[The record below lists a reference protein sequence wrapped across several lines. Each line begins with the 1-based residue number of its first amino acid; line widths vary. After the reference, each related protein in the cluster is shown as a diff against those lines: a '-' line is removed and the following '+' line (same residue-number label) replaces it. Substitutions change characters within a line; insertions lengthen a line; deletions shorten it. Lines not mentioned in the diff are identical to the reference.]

1 MLRFGTMARGWES
14 KSVESQLDD
23 ARAESDASRVR
34 LSKEE
39 LERRSERESLE
50 LSRRRIVTELASTQ
64 SPVYRAT
71 LEAALAHL
79 DSKLAK
85 LA

>member
-1 MLRFGTMARGWES
+1 MARGWES

-23 ARAESDASRVR
+23 ARAAREEPQSR
-34 LSKEE
+34 LSDEE
-39 LERRSERESLE
+39 RAANRERESIE
-50 LSRRRIVTELASTQ
+50 LQRQRILGELGRTQ

-79 DSKLAK
+79 DAQIAK
-85 LA
+85 LD